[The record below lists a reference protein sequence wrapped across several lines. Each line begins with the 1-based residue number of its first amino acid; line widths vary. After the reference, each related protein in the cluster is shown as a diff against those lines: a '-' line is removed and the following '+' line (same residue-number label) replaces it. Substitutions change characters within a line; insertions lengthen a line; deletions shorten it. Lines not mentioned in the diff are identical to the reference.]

1 MENDLI
7 VAGEP
12 LPRISSIHLL
22 DARQVRIDWAGGVSR
37 VVDLMPALASHRA
50 FIALRSDDALFR
62 TIRVNADGNA
72 LEWADRSELSAEWI
86 ERLPSCAMANSE
98 FRMAMNDLRMSL
110 DGMASA
116 LQISRRMI
124 AEYRKDK
131 PIPRH
136 IAYATRYLTWHQAE
150 AGARLREA

>member
-1 MENDLI
+1 MENELI
-7 VAGEP
+7 IVGEP
-12 LPRISSIHLL
+12 LPRISSVHLL

-50 FIALRSDDALFR
+50 FIALRSDDDLFR
-62 TIRVNADGNA
+62 TIRVNEDGNA

-86 ERLPSCAMANSE
+86 GRLPSCVMANSE
-98 FRMAMNDLRMSL
+98 FRTAMDDLRMSL
-110 DGMASA
+110 DGMAAA

-124 AEYRKDK
+124 AEYRKNK

-136 IAYATRYLTWHQAE
+136 IAYATRYLTRHQAE
-150 AGARLREA
+150 ADTRLREA

>member
-1 MENDLI
+1 MENELI
-7 VAGEP
+7 AAGKP
-12 LPRISSIHLL
+12 LPRISSVHLL
-22 DARQVRIDWAGGVSR
+22 DSREVRIGWAGGVSR

-50 FIALRSDDALFR
+50 FITLRSDDNLFR
-62 TIRVNADGNA
+62 TIRVNGDGNA
-72 LEWADRSELSAEWI
+72 LKWADGAELSAEWI
-86 ERLPSCAMANSE
+86 ERLPSCVMANSE
-98 FRMAMNDLRMSL
+98 FRAAMDDLRMSL

-136 IAYATRYLTWHQAE
+136 IAYATRYLARHQAE
-150 AGARLREA
+150 ADALTAR